1 VFPELAALLD
11 AMIDCLTAL
20 ANEDPVSARTASV
33 RMHDARARLV
43 HMAPATVPPGDSA
56 NRNG

>member
-1 VFPELAALLD
+1 MFPELAALLD

-43 HMAPATVPPGDSA
+43 HMAPPTVPSG
-56 NRNG
+56 